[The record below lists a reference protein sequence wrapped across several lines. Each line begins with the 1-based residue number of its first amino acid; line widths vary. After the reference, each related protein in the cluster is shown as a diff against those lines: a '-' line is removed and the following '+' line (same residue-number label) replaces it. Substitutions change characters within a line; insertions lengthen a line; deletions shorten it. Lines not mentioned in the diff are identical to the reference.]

1 MIQFLIKLVTSRTAH
16 NLTGYMASLF
26 IYFSAGLT
34 LEINIEQLDYV
45 SVLSQEAGIRVFIG
59 GQREMPFPY
68 EQGIS
73 VSPGFSTA
81 IELRKVNAKQ

>member
-1 MIQFLIKLVTSRTAH
+1 MIQFLIKLVTSRTSH
-16 NLTGYMASLF
+16 ILTGYMASLF
-26 IYFSAGLT
+26 IYLFVYFSAGLT
-34 LEINIEQLDYV
+34 LEVNIEQL
-45 SVLSQEAGIRVFIG
+45 EAGIRVFIG

>member
-1 MIQFLIKLVTSRTAH
+1 MNISHLDRLHGKFI
-16 NLTGYMASLF
+16 SLF